1 MLGESTLKDI
11 VARYIDRAVAKRD
24 DYNIIHLEE
33 VADCLRRSYYNRVED
48 KVPMKEKIKR
58 LVMSNSK
65 GEVKEYKDDTIALR
79 ILARA
84 DVVDDSI
91 IYIKQVGT
99 LPDTPDARDIM
110 ILNADLWIFGK
121 EEGALIYITDD
132 GENIQFSLQR
142 DKRLFDETK
151 RRATVLHTLLKE
163 GRVPI
168 IEPSGECM
176 TCSYYEKCYV
186 QHKKYENTTL
196 ERIFGFKRD

>member
-1 MLGESTLKDI
+1 MLGESTLKDT

-24 DYNIIHLEE
+24 DYNVIHLEE

-48 KVPMKEKIKR
+48 KVPMKEKLKG
-58 LVMSNSK
+58 LVMYNSK

-110 ILNADLWIFGK
+110 ILNANLWIFGK
-121 EEGALIYITDD
+121 EEGALIYVTDD
-132 GENIQFSLQR
+132 GESIQFSLQR

-168 IEPSGECM
+168 IEPSRECM

>member
-1 MLGESTLKDI
+1 MLGESTLKDT
-11 VARYIDRAVAKRD
+11 VARYIDRAVAKSD
-24 DYNIIHLEE
+24 DYNVIHLEE

-48 KVPMKEKIKR
+48 KVPMKEKFKG
-58 LVMSNSK
+58 LVMYNPK

-99 LPDTPDARDIM
+99 LPDAPDARDIM

-121 EEGALIYITDD
+121 EEGALIYVTDT